1 MCLGE
6 LSKIFF
12 LEGEQM
18 NSLRQWLAW
27 GTGDREIFAYQVD
40 NSFFYEEYEQ
50 LYNYQMPGTNGQIFM
65 LIYTVTS

>member
-1 MCLGE
+1 
-6 LSKIFF
+6 
-12 LEGEQM
+12 M

-27 GTGDREIFAYQVD
+27 GTGDREIFAYQAD